1 MADWTL
7 LTDELDRWA
16 DSGRPA
22 TLWWRDDDAARA
34 VPALDR
40 LLATR
45 AETGVP
51 LALAVIPATLE
62 DAAAGRI
69 DDDADTAVL
78 QHGYAHRNHAAP
90 DARKAELGPGR
101 RAADV
106 LDELA
111 TGRRRLAAAFR
122 KRVMPVLVPPWNRVA
137 GAVVGRLA
145 GAGFTGLSAYG
156 RRESARPA
164 PGLDQVNTHVDIIDW
179 RGSRGFV
186 GDDAALALA
195 IAHLRARRAG
205 EADGDEPTGLLTH
218 HLAHDAAAWTFLAR
232 LLPFLTGH
240 PATSL
245 IPAAEAFAISP
256 GKTSGKAP

>member
-34 VPALDR
+34 APALDR

-45 AETGVP
+45 ASAEVP
-51 LALAVIPATLE
+51 LALAVIPVALEE
-62 DAAAGRI
+62 DAAHRI
-69 DDDADTAVL
+69 DDAAHTAVL

-90 DARKAELGPGR
+90 DERKAELGAAR
-101 RAADV
+101 RAGDA

-111 TGRRRLAAAFR
+111 EGRRRLGAVFR
-122 KRVMPVLVPPWNRVA
+122 KRVLPVLVPPWNRVA
-137 GAVVGRLA
+137 GAIVGRLA

-156 RRESARPA
+156 QRASARPA
-164 PGLDQVNTHVDIIDW
+164 PGLDQVNTHVDITDW
-179 RGSRGFV
+179 RGSRGFI
-186 GDDAALALA
+186 GAEAALALA
-195 IAHLRARRAG
+195 IAHLRARRTG

-218 HLAHDAAAWTFLAR
+218 HLVHDDAAWRFVAEFMATTKA
-232 LLPFLTGH
+232 H
-240 PATSL
+240 PAARWLS
-245 IPAAEAFAISP
+245 PADLFGAGS
-256 GKTSGKAP
+256 

>member
-45 AETGVP
+45 AETGAP

-62 DAAAGRI
+62 DAAADRI

-111 TGRRRLAAAFR
+111 AGRRRLAAAFR
-122 KRVMPVLVPPWNRVA
+122 KRTMPVLVPPWNRVA

-145 GAGFTGLSAYG
+145 GTGFTGLSAYG

-218 HLAHDAAAWTFLAR
+218 HLVHDDAAWRFVAAFIAATKA
-232 LLPFLTGH
+232 H
-240 PATSL
+240 PAARWLS
-245 IPAAEAFAISP
+245 AADVFGAGP
-256 GKTSGKAP
+256 